1 LDKLEQVKLLPKNT
15 FYLYRRR
22 VNKTEYW
29 RKGIVKFA
37 YSFLPIHVADFS
49 RVAFFNSDMG
59 KKFDTPKRVIACF
72 GKPKTKSKKH

>member
-1 LDKLEQVKLLPKNT
+1 MKPEPVKLLPKNT
-15 FYLYRRR
+15 YYLYRRR

-59 KKFDTPKRVIACF
+59 KKFDTPKRVIACL
-72 GKPKTKSKKH
+72 GKPKKK

>member
-1 LDKLEQVKLLPKNT
+1 MDKLEQVKLLPKNT

-22 VNKTEYW
+22 VSKTEYW
-29 RKGIVKFA
+29 RKGIVKFVQA
-37 YSFLPIHVADFS
+37 FLPIRIADNS